1 MPKVTKQT
9 FGLLPSPSS
18 QPGALCTHHEE
29 RPFRLAEADD
39 HDQGD
44 THHGGQGQ
52 APAQPNGPGG
62 VHVHFVVGQGYVLDK
77 REDETSLW
85 REGGNQGGL
94 GIMGGGLLGPG
105 EAAPKGPHTLLHSA
119 A

>member
-1 MPKVTKQT
+1 MCEVTQKT
-9 FGLLPSPSS
+9 DSGLAFGLLLQPPSI
-18 QPGALCTHHEE
+18 QPAALRTHHKE

-52 APAQPNGPGG
+52 APAQPDGPGG
-62 VHVHFVVGQGYVLDK
+62 VHVHFVVGQGYVLDE

-85 REGGNQGGL
+85 RDGAVRTVLALGVGCFWDQGR
-94 GIMGGGLLGPG
+94 
-105 EAAPKGPHTLLHSA
+105 PHP
-119 A
+119 